1 MTKTAATAPGFWDVV
16 FSLKTFAAAM
26 LALWIALTF
35 DLPNPYWAVGAVYIV
50 AHPLSGATTSKAV
63 YRLLGTVAGGVACVV
78 LVPNLID
85 APELLTLALALWMG
99 ACLIVSLL
107 DRSPRSYAFMLA
119 GYTAGLT
126 SFAIVSAPQTAFDY
140 AVGRV
145 EEIAI
150 GIVCAALVSRLVFPR
165 HAGPVLA
172 ARIDAWLRDGSR
184 LALESLRGAGASAAA
199 LADRRR
205 LAADAVDLNAF
216 TTHIAYDTSALRDI
230 VPPLRVLQRRMVALL
245 PVVSG
250 ITDLITARARIDG
263 DDSPTGEPAHGS
275 WPAAVEALVDE
286 TCAWLESGSELT
298 EDRRAVL
305 LSRLDAVEAVAPDAA
320 RWDGL
325 LALNFA
331 ARIRDLIQVWSDC
344 VDLRGEIASG
354 ARRPLRWRRYDA
366 KVENRPMHRDWG
378 MALLSGF
385 SVVLATCLTTAFWI
399 ATGWPQGGAAAM
411 MAGIFCCLFATM
423 DDPVPVMKKFCW
435 LLLLVI
441 GAAFVFEFAVMPL
454 VDGFLPLV
462 LILGLFLV
470 PAGILLAIPSRFL
483 LGMVLCVNLPY
494 MLMLQSRATYD
505 LGSFLNSNLA
515 TVVGIVAA
523 ACVTSLVRSV
533 GAEWSA
539 RRLVRAGWT
548 DIVAAADL
556 TRPGDR
562 AAAFDALLYRMLDRF
577 GLLAPRLAAIPASS
591 DVAGTDLVRDLR
603 NGLNIIDLRAHRD
616 ALPGAVGEAVEAALA
631 AVGTY
636 YSALAGH
643 KTGTGAA
650 ESAGSLLTALDAAL
664 EAILATRGSPAAARV
679 RLALVSLRCTL
690 FPEAPPFHGPEP
702 MPLLKAA

>member
-1 MTKTAATAPGFWDVV
+1 MTKTVAAAPGFWDVV

-63 YRLLGTVAGGVACVV
+63 YRLIGTVVGGIACVV
-78 LVPNLID
+78 MVPNLID

-99 ACLIVSLL
+99 GCLVVSLL

-119 GYTAGLT
+119 GYTAALT

-172 ARIDAWLRDGSR
+172 ARIDAWLKDGSR
-184 LALESLRGAGASAAA
+184 LALESLRGDGGTPAA

-250 ITDLITARARIDG
+250 ITDLIAARARMDDG
-263 DDSPTGEPAHGS
+263 CEARGR
-275 WPAAVEALVDE
+275 WPAAVQALVDE
-286 TCAWLESGSELT
+286 TCIWLESGGELT

-305 LSRLDAVEAVAPDAA
+305 LARLAAVEEGA
-320 RWDGL
+320 RETVQWDSL

-331 ARIRDLIQVWSDC
+331 ARICDLVQVWSDC
-344 VDLRGEIASG
+344 IDLRGEIASG
-354 ARRPLRWRRYDA
+354 ARRQLRWQRYDA

-378 MALLSGF
+378 MALMSGF
-385 SVVLATCLTTAFWI
+385 SVVLATCLTTALWI
-399 ATGWPQGGAAAM
+399 ATGWPHGGGAVM

-435 LLLLVI
+435 LLLPVT

-454 VDGFLPLV
+454 VDGFLPLA

-483 LGMVLCVNLPY
+483 VGMVLCVNLPY
-494 MLMLQSRATYD
+494 MLMLQSRATHD
-505 LGSFLNSNLA
+505 LGTFLNSNLA
-515 TVVGIVAA
+515 TVVGIAAA

-539 RRLVRAGWT
+539 RRLVRAGWS
-548 DIVAAADL
+548 DIVAAAEGA
-556 TRPGDR
+556 RSANR

-577 GLLAPRLAAIPASS
+577 GLLAPRLAAIPAGS

-616 ALPGAVGEAVEAALA
+616 ALPREAGDAVEAALA
-631 AVGTY
+631 AAGTY
-636 YSALAGH
+636 YGTLGGREAGV
-643 KTGTGAA
+643 
-650 ESAGSLLTALDAAL
+650 GSGENAVFLLTALDAAL
-664 EAILATRGSPAAARV
+664 EAVLAASGSTAAARA

-690 FPEAPPFHGPEP
+690 FPAAPPFQGPEP
-702 MPLLKAA
+702 VPLLKAA